1 MNRINILSEDTSN
14 KIAAGEVVER
24 PFSVVKELVENSID
38 ASSKNIS
45 IEIAEGGEKS
55 IKVTDDGTGIYPD
68 DVKKA
73 FLPHAT
79 SKIKNID
86 DIFKINTM
94 GFRGE
99 ALPSIAAVSNTIL
112 STRVKDY
119 EYGKQI
125 YISGGDINYVKD
137 TGCNIGTTVEVN
149 DIFYNVPARKKFLK
163 SSQRETAMI
172 TDIVERLALAHPDI
186 SFKLINNKRKTIST
200 FGTGKIID
208 TINCIYGKEIVN
220 NIIEIDQDFDTVS
233 VSGYIGN
240 SQISRG
246 SRSKQ
251 SIFVNKR
258 PIKSRLITTAVEN
271 AYRSFITINKFPF
284 FILFIDIYPEFV
296 DVNVH
301 PSKAEI
307 KFKDERSI
315 FKTVFDSVHTAIRD
329 NLNTSFKKDL
339 AIENDDILTHIDS
352 SSDDKKT
359 IQLPIDLKSES
370 NENFESIHEGSSEY
384 KENRKENFSP
394 DIMSDM
400 MISEKEDKE
409 SKLPE
414 LNVIGQFHR
423 TYIIAESSDE
433 LFLIDQHAAH
443 EKVMFEKY
451 KKQILN
457 DNVVS
462 QILAAPLILEL
473 SEDDYVIYEE
483 NKNVFLETGFN
494 ISNFGNNTLKIMEVP
509 IILGR
514 TDVKGLFMD
523 MIDNLKNLGTGKTT
537 DVKYRLIAT
546 TACKAAVKANNR
558 LSIEE
563 INKLITD
570 LGNLD
575 EPFTCPHGRP
585 TVIRFSL
592 YDIEKKFKRVQ

>member
-38 ASSKNIS
+38 AGSKNIS
-45 IEIAEGGEKS
+45 IEIAEGGQKS

-186 SFKLINNKRKTIST
+186 SFKLINNGRKTIST

-220 NIIEIDQDFDTVS
+220 NIIGIDQDFDTVS

-307 KFKDERSI
+307 KFKDERFI

-339 AIENDDILTHIDS
+339 AIENDDILTHVDS
-352 SSDDKKT
+352 SSDYKKT

-370 NENFESIHEGSSEY
+370 NENFENIHEGNSEY
-384 KENRKENFSP
+384 KENKKENFSP
-394 DIMSDM
+394 DVKPNM
-400 MISEKEDKE
+400 MISEKEEKE

-414 LNVIGQFHR
+414 LNVIGQFHK

-457 DNVVS
+457 ANVVS

-483 NKNVFLETGFN
+483 NKNVFLEAGFN

-546 TACKAAVKANNR
+546 TACKAAVKANNK